1 MIMAKK
7 QSKQRTA
14 SSQETDRS
22 NLGTQPQS
30 ITVNFPPEH
39 NDSEGRFEK
48 FVNRHHSFFFCVVMA
63 IIIVTY
69 GVFLGIANSNLKRS
83 QERIVNSYAQIQKQ
97 TGNSIHAF
105 IEQSVAHRKE
115 LQSCLDKQMMYLSK
129 AYSSKDS
136 LSAEKIYAKLYADI
150 EYLREQNECITRIAS
165 DSLSLRYRDIAS
177 SVMSEKMLELH
188 LNKIEHEYTNI
199 TMWASVLTIIFLVF
213 SFFSLFK
220 IEQSRKEIED
230 LRKKGEEDINGTIA
244 NATNIFNG
252 LIEQTNR
259 TKDSYKETIENLI
272 ENSQSKLSIIESLIT
287 EYQRKPDTNN
297 KREGNE

>member
-1 MIMAKK
+1 MAKK

-69 GVFLGIANSNLKRS
+69 GVFLGIANSNLKKS

-115 LQSCLDKQMMYLSK
+115 LCARQG
-129 AYSSKDS
+129 
-136 LSAEKIYAKLYADI
+136 DI
-150 EYLREQNECITRIAS
+150 INIAM
-165 DSLSLRYRDIAS
+165 AS
-177 SVMSEKMLELH
+177 
-188 LNKIEHEYTNI
+188 Y
-199 TMWASVLTIIFLVF
+199 
-213 SFFSLFK
+213 
-220 IEQSRKEIED
+220 
-230 LRKKGEEDINGTIA
+230 
-244 NATNIFNG
+244 
-252 LIEQTNR
+252 
-259 TKDSYKETIENLI
+259 
-272 ENSQSKLSIIESLIT
+272 
-287 EYQRKPDTNN
+287 
-297 KREGNE
+297 

>member
-1 MIMAKK
+1 
-7 QSKQRTA
+7 
-14 SSQETDRS
+14 
-22 NLGTQPQS
+22 
-30 ITVNFPPEH
+30 
-39 NDSEGRFEK
+39 
-48 FVNRHHSFFFCVVMA
+48 
-63 IIIVTY
+63 
-69 GVFLGIANSNLKRS
+69 
-83 QERIVNSYAQIQKQ
+83 
-97 TGNSIHAF
+97 
-105 IEQSVAHRKE
+105 
-115 LQSCLDKQMMYLSK
+115 
-129 AYSSKDS
+129 
-136 LSAEKIYAKLYADI
+136 
-150 EYLREQNECITRIAS
+150 
-165 DSLSLRYRDIAS
+165 
-177 SVMSEKMLELH
+177 MLELH

>member
-1 MIMAKK
+1 MAKK
-7 QSKQRTA
+7 KSKQRTTN
-14 SSQETDRS
+14 SQETDRS
-22 NLGTQPQS
+22 NQETQPQS
-30 ITVNFPPEH
+30 STVNFPPEH
-39 NDSEGRFEK
+39 NDTEVSFEK
-48 FVNRHHSFFFCVVMA
+48 FVNRHHSFFFCVVMT
-63 IIIVTY
+63 IIILTY
-69 GVFLGIANSNLKRS
+69 GAFLGIANSSLKSS
-83 QERIVNSYAQIQKQ
+83 QERIVNSYDQIQKQ
-97 TGNSIHAF
+97 TVNNIHAF
-105 IEQSVAHRKE
+105 IEQSVAHRE
-115 LQSCLDKQMMYLSK
+115 GLQSCLDKQMMCLSN

-136 LSAEKIYAKLYADI
+136 LSAEKIFIKLYADI
-150 EYLREQNECITRIAS
+150 EYLREQNECIKRIAS
-165 DSLSLRYRDIAS
+165 DSLSLHYRDIAS

-199 TMWASVLTIIFLVF
+199 TVWASVLTIIFLVF

-259 TKDSYKETIENLI
+259 TKDSYKETIESLI

-287 EYQRKPDTNN
+287 EYQRKLDKNN
-297 KREGNE
+297 KKEGNE

>member
-1 MIMAKK
+1 
-7 QSKQRTA
+7 
-14 SSQETDRS
+14 
-22 NLGTQPQS
+22 
-30 ITVNFPPEH
+30 
-39 NDSEGRFEK
+39 
-48 FVNRHHSFFFCVVMA
+48 
-63 IIIVTY
+63 
-69 GVFLGIANSNLKRS
+69 
-83 QERIVNSYAQIQKQ
+83 
-97 TGNSIHAF
+97 
-105 IEQSVAHRKE
+105 
-115 LQSCLDKQMMYLSK
+115 
-129 AYSSKDS
+129 
-136 LSAEKIYAKLYADI
+136 
-150 EYLREQNECITRIAS
+150 
-165 DSLSLRYRDIAS
+165 
-177 SVMSEKMLELH
+177 MSEKMLELH

>member
-230 LRKKGEEDINGTIA
+230 LRKKEKKI
-244 NATNIFNG
+244 
-252 LIEQTNR
+252 
-259 TKDSYKETIENLI
+259 
-272 ENSQSKLSIIESLIT
+272 
-287 EYQRKPDTNN
+287 
-297 KREGNE
+297 

>member
-1 MIMAKK
+1 MAKK

-69 GVFLGIANSNLKRS
+69 GVFLGIANSNLKKS

-136 LSAEKIYAKLYADI
+136 LSAEKIFAKLYADI

-188 LNKIEHEYTNI
+188 LNEYTNI

>member
-1 MIMAKK
+1 M
-7 QSKQRTA
+7 
-14 SSQETDRS
+14 
-22 NLGTQPQS
+22 L
-30 ITVNFPPEH
+30 
-39 NDSEGRFEK
+39 
-48 FVNRHHSFFFCVVMA
+48 
-63 IIIVTY
+63 
-69 GVFLGIANSNLKRS
+69 
-83 QERIVNSYAQIQKQ
+83 
-97 TGNSIHAF
+97 
-105 IEQSVAHRKE
+105 
-115 LQSCLDKQMMYLSK
+115 
-129 AYSSKDS
+129 
-136 LSAEKIYAKLYADI
+136 I

-272 ENSQSKLSIIESLIT
+272 ENSQSKLSIIESFIT

>member
-69 GVFLGIANSNLKRS
+69 GVFLGIANSNLKKS
-83 QERIVNSYAQIQKQ
+83 QEQIVNSYAQIQKQ

-136 LSAEKIYAKLYADI
+136 LSAEKIFAKLYADI

-199 TMWASVLTIIFLVF
+199 TMWASVLTIIFLV
-213 SFFSLFK
+213 FSLFK